1 MARGITI
8 GEVTNTLDTFN
19 GNEKIPVSSGDTE
32 PEVVTTGRLKEYIN
46 DDVALTNPEIDNI
59 INNLMTII
67 G

>member
-8 GEVTNTLDTFN
+8 GDVDNKLQQVN
-19 GNEKIPVSSGDTE
+19 NNVVIPVSSGADV
-32 PEVVTTGRLKEYIN
+32 PEVVEVGVLKGYIN
-46 DDVALTNPEIDNI
+46 DDTALTNPEIDNI